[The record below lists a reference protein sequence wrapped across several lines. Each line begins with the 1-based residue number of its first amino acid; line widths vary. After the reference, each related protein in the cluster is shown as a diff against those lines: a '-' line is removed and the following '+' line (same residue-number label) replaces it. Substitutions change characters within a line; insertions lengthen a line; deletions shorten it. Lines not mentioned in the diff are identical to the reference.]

1 MVYFTPAI
9 WKIIFEYDPTF
20 HQIFNNVLLE
30 LHSVTYFWKIRTV
43 LKYKTQDNNILSIP
57 SPSSFAS
64 SSFIVTSGY
73 CKSYKNTKELSY
85 YWNHQYRLDVV
96 NPDAWIH
103 PEFIKDKYPD
113 YNYLIFNDIKTFR
126 NLHKKMIRD
135 TGNSERYY
143 KSLLKI

>member
-20 HQIFNNVLLE
+20 HQMFNNVLLE
-30 LHSVTYFWKIRTV
+30 LHSVTFFWKIRTV
-43 LKYKTQDNNILSIP
+43 LKGKKNKNIFSDYITP
-57 SPSSFAS
+57 ISG
-64 SSFIVTSGY
+64 IRGY

-85 YWNHQYRLDVV
+85 YWNHQYR
-96 NPDAWIH
+96 PDIVHSNVWIH
-103 PEFIKDKYPD
+103 PEFIKDKYSD
-113 YNYLIFNDIKTFR
+113 YNYLIFNHIETFR

-143 KSLLKI
+143 KSLLKS

>member
-43 LKYKTQDNNILSIP
+43 LRDKTQGNNIFSDYITP
-57 SPSSFAS
+57 ISG
-64 SSFIVTSGY
+64 IRGY

-85 YWNHQYRLDVV
+85 YWNHQYRPDVV
-96 NPDAWIH
+96 QSNAWIH
-103 PEFIKDKYPD
+103 PEFIKDKYSD
-113 YNYLIFNDIKTFR
+113 YNYLIFNHIETFR
-126 NLHKKMIRD
+126 NLHKKMLRD

-143 KSLLKI
+143 KSLLKN